1 MLGYYS
7 SIYLHKNIHFL
18 ELEFEPD
25 ACWIQG
31 TLDNTILILNKFIV
45 NWINYEIINKILNC

>member
-7 SIYLHKNIHFL
+7 SIYLHKNINFL

-25 ACWIQG
+25 AHWIHG
-31 TLDNTILILNKFIV
+31 TLDNAALILNKFIV
-45 NWINYEIINKILNC
+45 NWIYY